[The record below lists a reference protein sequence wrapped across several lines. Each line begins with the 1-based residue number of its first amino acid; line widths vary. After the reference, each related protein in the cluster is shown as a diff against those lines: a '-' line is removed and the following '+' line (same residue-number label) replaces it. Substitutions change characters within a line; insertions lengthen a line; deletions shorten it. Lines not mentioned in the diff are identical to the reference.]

1 MKKKGLRVI
10 KAKEFDEKFD
20 KGENIDNYLDLENP
34 ILIDD
39 LVNEN
44 ITITLSKDLKNK
56 ILEFSKK
63 LNLSFEDTIK
73 AILAKEVGLI

>member
-1 MKKKGLRVI
+1 MI

-20 KGENIDNYLDLENP
+20 KGENIDEYLDLENP
-34 ILIDD
+34 ILLDE
-39 LVNEN
+39 LLEEN
-44 ITITLSKDLKNK
+44 VTITLSKDLKNR
-56 ILEFSKK
+56 IFEFSKK

>member
-1 MKKKGLRVI
+1 MI

-20 KGENIDNYLDLENP
+20 RGEDVDEYLDLENP
-34 ILIDD
+34 LLLDD

-44 ITITLSKDLKNK
+44 ITVTLSKDLKK
-56 ILEFSKK
+56 RLLEFSKK